1 VALECPNRERLR
13 DHVVGRVTAVVAVV
27 NFIAK
32 DTEKTKT
39 GESIYSAK
47 KSEENYKVNC
57 NKYYSF
63 TFEYNKYYTQREN
76 TRNYYKNYFYQM
88 VF

>member
-57 NKYYSF
+57 NI
-63 TFEYNKYYTQREN
+63 NKYYTQREN